1 MISVMV
7 PIQTVSEMNRRD
19 HWAKRHRRSR
29 EQKDLV
35 TLMLRTAKFDR
46 TRLVAPFVVKMTRVS
61 PGAIKDSDNLAASTK
76 AARDAIAA
84 FLGVDDADLLGA
96 GQVQWIVAQERGKA
110 YGLRIEI
117 DSRGCQ
123 QAESPVI

>member
-1 MISVMV
+1 MLSVTV

-19 HWAKRHRRSR
+19 HWAKRHRRAR
-29 EQKDLV
+29 DQKDLV

-46 TRLVAPFVVKMTRVS
+46 KRLVAPFVVKMTRLA
-61 PGAIKDSDNLAASTK
+61 PGAIKDSDNLAAATK

-84 FLGVDDADLLGA
+84 FLGVDDADLLGT
-96 GQVQWIVAQERGKA
+96 GQVRWIVAQERGKA

-117 DSRGCQ
+117 ESQGCQ
-123 QAESPVI
+123 GAESPVI